1 MKIVLAGGSGQVGTL
16 LARHYHAKGDE
27 VIVLT
32 RRPAAM
38 PWRTVHW
45 DAETLGAWT
54 QELESADAVFGL
66 AGRSVNCRYTPKNK
80 RLIMDS
86 RVNSTRVLGQ
96 AIAQATHAPRVWIQ
110 ASTATI
116 YGHSYSRPNNED
128 GILGGEEPDA
138 PHAWRF
144 SIDVAKAWEQA
155 ANETETPRTRKVI
168 TRTALTLSPDRG
180 GIFDTL
186 LGLVRRGLGGRV
198 ASGRQM
204 VSWLHDADYIA
215 AVDWLIA
222 NEHMNGIVN
231 LAAPNP
237 LPMDDFMRALRHAW
251 GIPIGL
257 PSTRWMLE
265 IASFFMQTETELI
278 LKSRYVLPGR
288 LLAEGFEFQYPLWP
302 AAADDLCARWRA
314 NKLTHQSVA
323 CL

>member
-27 VIVLT
+27 VTVLT
-32 RRPAAM
+32 RRPTTM
-38 PWRTVHW
+38 PWRTAHW
-45 DAETLGAWT
+45 DAETLGPWT
-54 QELESADAVFGL
+54 QELEGADAVFGL
-66 AGRSVNCRYTPKNK
+66 AGRSVNCRYTPENK

-128 GILGGEEPDA
+128 GALGGEEPDA

-155 ANETETPRTRKVI
+155 ANAAETPRTRKVI

-186 LGLVRRGLGGRV
+186 LSLVRRGLGGRV

-222 NEHMNGIVN
+222 NQHMSGIVN

-237 LPMDDFMRALRHAW
+237 LPMDDFMRTLRRAW
-251 GIPIGL
+251 GMPIGL

-302 AAADDLCARWRA
+302 IAAEDLCTRWRA
-314 NKLTHQSVA
+314 RSM
-323 CL
+323 

>member
-16 LARHYHAKGDE
+16 LARHYHAQGHD
-27 VIVLT
+27 VVVLS
-32 RRPAAM
+32 RRPAAA
-38 PWRTVHW
+38 PWRTTHW
-45 DAETLGAWT
+45 DAETLGAWA
-54 QELESADAVFGL
+54 QELEGADAVFGL
-66 AGRSVNCRYTPKNK
+66 AGRSVNCRYTPENK

-96 AIAQATHAPRVWIQ
+96 AIAQAHDAPRVWIQ

-116 YGHSYSRPNNED
+116 YGHSYTRPNNED
-128 GILGGEEPDA
+128 GELGGEESDA
-138 PHAWRF
+138 PPAWRF

-155 ANETETPRTRKVI
+155 ANEAETSRTRKII

-186 LGLVRRGLGGRV
+186 LSLVRRGLGGKV

-222 NEHMNGIVN
+222 HEHMSGIVN
-231 LAAPNP
+231 LAVPHP
-237 LPMDDFMRALRHAW
+237 LPMDDFMRELRRAW
-251 GIPIGL
+251 DIPFGL

-265 IASFFMQTETELI
+265 IASLFMQTETELI

-288 LLAEGFEFQYPLWP
+288 LLAEGFAFQYPQWP
-302 AAADDLCARWRA
+302 AAADDLCQRWRA
-314 NKLTHQSVA
+314 
-323 CL
+323 